1 MAESPD
7 PEIDKVEDDKPEP
20 EHLGDGGKKALA
32 AERKAR
38 RDAEK
43 ETQALALRL
52 KEIEDKDKTEVER
65 LTAQVAALTKERD
78 SATVSSARLRVALDK
93 GLTPTQAKRL
103 VGDTEDEL
111 AADADELLSD
121 LGAMPGDEKKG
132 APPGGG
138 PTPDL
143 KPGNGDPDT
152 PVEETDIKALGARMF
167 QH

>member
-1 MAESPD
+1 MADD
-7 PEIDKVEDDKPEP
+7 PAPTPEVDDEPKPEP
-20 EHLGDGGKKALA
+20 KLGDGGQKALD

-38 RDAEK
+38 RDAERESK
-43 ETQALALRL
+43 ALAARL
-52 KEIEDKDKTEVER
+52 AELEDKDKTEVER

-78 SATVSSARLRVALDK
+78 TATVSSARLRVALDK

-103 VGDTEDEL
+103 VGDTEEEL

-132 APPGGG
+132 APPGGS

-143 KPGNGDPDT
+143 KPGNGDQP
-152 PVEETDIKALGARMF
+152 F
-167 QH
+167 